1 MINISEI
8 ITDPDFLQQLTVQR
22 SSGAF
27 VLGGYQPTVTSIP
40 MPGIVIAA
48 KDQDLDTVPEG
59 DRISGAMA
67 FYTLQEVFESNVEG
81 GLSGTSGIS
90 DVIAWRGQ
98 NYRIA
103 DVKPYVDY
111 GYWKSIGVR
120 MTGE

>member
-8 ITDPDFLQQLTVQR
+8 ITDPDFMQQLAVQR

-27 VLGGYQPTVTSIP
+27 VLGGYQSTVTSIP
-40 MPGIVIAA
+40 MPGIVIVA

-59 DRISGAMA
+59 DRIGGAMA
-67 FYTLQEVFESNVEG
+67 FYTLQEVFETNVAG

-90 DVIAWRGQ
+90 DVITWRGQ

-103 DVKPYVDY
+103 DVKPYADY